1 MTIKIN
7 FMEEA
12 LNEARLAFKND
23 EVPVGAVIVKDKKII
38 SRAFNENVRLKDPT
52 AHAEVL
58 VIKRACKKLNSHRLD
73 GCDLYVTL
81 EPCQMCASIISLSH
95 INRLYYGAADSKFG
109 GVENG
114 VKIFNSS
121 SCHHK
126 PEIYSGFC
134 ESESKNLL
142 KEFFQAKR

>member
-1 MTIKIN
+1 
-7 FMEEA
+7 MEEA
-12 LNEARLAFKND
+12 LKEARLAFKND
-23 EVPVGAVIVKDKKII
+23 EVPVGAVIVKDGEII
-38 SRAFNENVRLKDPT
+38 SRAFNKNVRLKDPT

-58 VIKRACKKLNSHRLD
+58 AIRRACKKLNSHRLD

-95 INRLYYGAADSKFG
+95 INRLYYGTADSKFG

-114 VKIFNSS
+114 VKIFNSP